1 MAPVG
6 MVRPEL
12 VKGLVKTMPV
22 QTDSRL
28 TDYRTAGIMKLDTW
42 SKEDL
47 NMPAQERSGTMVFKL
62 NENKAY
68 LP

>member
-1 MAPVG
+1 
-6 MVRPEL
+6 
-12 VKGLVKTMPV
+12 
-22 QTDSRL
+22 
-28 TDYRTAGIMKLDTW
+28 MKLDTW